1 MDIEL
6 TMSMEYITKFSKE
19 RNSNT
24 LMQVRA
30 EDFQKH
36 SIKDYAFE
44 ILSMSIYQGNS
55 MKSKYNINLNL
66 TSQIKKKIITKVIL
80 SAGEDI

>member
-1 MDIEL
+1 MHSVYIYTYMQYIYNMDIEL
-6 TMSMEYITKFSKE
+6 ILSMEYITKFSKE

-55 MKSKYNINLNL
+55 IKSKYNINKNQP
-66 TSQIKKKIITKVIL
+66 S
-80 SAGEDI
+80 

>member
-6 TMSMEYITKFSKE
+6 ILSMEYITKFSKE

-55 MKSKYNINLNL
+55 IKSKYNINKNQP
-66 TSQIKKKIITKVIL
+66 S
-80 SAGEDI
+80 

>member
-1 MDIEL
+1 MQYIYNMDIEL
-6 TMSMEYITKFSKE
+6 ILSMEYITKFSKE

-55 MKSKYNINLNL
+55 IKSKYNINKNQP
-66 TSQIKKKIITKVIL
+66 S
-80 SAGEDI
+80 